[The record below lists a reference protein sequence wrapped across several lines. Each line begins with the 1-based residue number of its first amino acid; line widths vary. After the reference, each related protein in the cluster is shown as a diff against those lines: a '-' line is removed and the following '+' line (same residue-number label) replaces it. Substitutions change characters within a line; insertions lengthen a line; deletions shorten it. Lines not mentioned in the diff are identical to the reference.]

1 MVGMRSHSAG
11 NKRGVSLSVPWGQ
24 GPRALAACCILACI
38 LMLVLAY
45 PVAAF
50 ADEEHSNYASERDYG
65 STKQVG
71 VYGMTPISGTSV
83 ADGTY
88 TVKAQSSSSFFR
100 FEDIQ
105 LTVANGS
112 MSAHFT
118 MTSGSYTLIYPG
130 SAEDAAAAPASDYIE
145 IDPAG
150 DTFTMAIPA
159 LNEPLPCAAFS
170 KSKRKWY
177 DRQILIDASSLPAG
191 ALAFELPD
199 YGFIQDAL
207 DAYDKPLP
215 GTEEAAAAAAAEAA
229 EAEER
234 AAVNDPAAANAAQ
247 KGPEAIPIDL
257 ADGTYSIEVNMTGGS
272 GRASVSSP
280 TWLVVRN
287 GKAYAR
293 LLWSSMYYDYMIVE
307 DTTYLN
313 ETVDGGN
320 STFTIPIIAM
330 DEEIPVIA
338 DTTAM
343 GDPVEIEYKLTFYS
357 DTVGGRQQIPQEAA
371 ILVLEIALAIIIVG
385 GILNYIIKRIR
396 RKKR

>member
-1 MVGMRSHSAG
+1 
-11 NKRGVSLSVPWGQ
+11 
-24 GPRALAACCILACI
+24 
-38 LMLVLAY
+38 
-45 PVAAF
+45 
-50 ADEEHSNYASERDYG
+50 
-65 STKQVG
+65 
-71 VYGMTPISGTSV
+71 
-83 ADGTY
+83 
-88 TVKAQSSSSFFR
+88 
-100 FEDIQ
+100 
-105 LTVANGS
+105 
-112 MSAHFT
+112 
-118 MTSGSYTLIYPG
+118 
-130 SAEDAAAAPASDYIE
+130 
-145 IDPAG
+145 
-150 DTFTMAIPA
+150 
-159 LNEPLPCAAFS
+159 
-170 KSKRKWY
+170 
-177 DRQILIDASSLPAG
+177 
-191 ALAFELPD
+191 
-199 YGFIQDAL
+199 
-207 DAYDKPLP
+207 
-215 GTEEAAAAAAAEAA
+215 
-229 EAEER
+229 
-234 AAVNDPAAANAAQ
+234 
-247 KGPEAIPIDL
+247 
-257 ADGTYSIEVNMTGGS
+257 MTGGS

-280 TWLVVRN
+280 TWLVVRD